1 MIAIL
6 LGSHGNF
13 AKEALASAQM
23 IAGEQANVATFSLQ
37 EEMDLTMT
45 ITAAQEAFNA
55 LDDTAG
61 VLILT
66 DIMGGT
72 PANVGAVLHKK
83 NANTRLLTGF
93 NLPTLIEALLSRTT
107 MDLEELTAHLKDQFP
122 ATMSDLS

>member
-93 NLPTLIEALLSRTT
+93 NLPTLIEALLSRAT